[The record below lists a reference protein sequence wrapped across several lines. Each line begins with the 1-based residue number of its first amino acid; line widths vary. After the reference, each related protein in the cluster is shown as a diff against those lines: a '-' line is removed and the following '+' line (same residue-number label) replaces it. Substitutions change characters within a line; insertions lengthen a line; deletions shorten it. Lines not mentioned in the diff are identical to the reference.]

1 MATTQEDIELY
12 VNSPDLLLGLFSEV
26 IKALDTQRKSM
37 ELDEREKQLQEIAK
51 TIDKLELVKVSVPD
65 ELRKLKVGL
74 IAELAIRDEANE
86 LMEELADGLDDALQ
100 NLNSLLGRNKNNGN
114 FSAKEPRKRKLKQPR
129 TPDEVLRAG
138 IITVLK
144 NMNGSGHIQQI
155 LAAMELELAGQL
167 LAHDLENVASGKQLV
182 WQNNVCWERNKMV
195 KQGILRN
202 DSLRGI
208 WELTE
213 AYR

>member
-1 MATTQEDIELY
+1 MATTQEEIDLY
-12 VNSPDLLLGLFSEV
+12 INSPDLLLGMLSEV
-26 IKALDTQRKSM
+26 IKALDAQRKSM

-51 TIDKLELVKVSVPD
+51 TIDKLEQVKVSVPD

-74 IAELAIRDEANE
+74 VAELAIRDEANE

-100 NLNSLLGRNKNNGN
+100 TLNSLLGRNKNNGN

-144 NMNGSGHIQQI
+144 DMHGSGHVQQI
-155 LAAMELELAGQL
+155 LAAMEQQLAGQL
-167 LAHDLENVASGKQLV
+167 LEHDLENVASGKQLV

-195 KQGILRN
+195 KQGILKN

>member
-1 MATTQEDIELY
+1 MAVTPEDIDLY
-12 VNSPDLLLGLFSEV
+12 VNSPDLLLGLLSEV
-26 IKALDTQRKSM
+26 IKALDAQRKSM

-51 TIDKLELVKVSVPD
+51 TIDKLEQVKVSVPD

-74 IAELAIRDEANE
+74 VAELAIRDEANE

-100 NLNSLLGRNKNNGN
+100 TLNSLLGRNKNNGN
-114 FSAKEPRKRKLKQPR
+114 LSAKEPRKRKLKQPR
-129 TPDEVLRAG
+129 TPDEVLRVG

-155 LAAMELELAGQL
+155 LTAMEQQLAGQL
-167 LAHDLENVASGKQLV
+167 LEHDLESVASGKQLV

-195 KQGILRN
+195 KQGILKN

>member
-1 MATTQEDIELY
+1 MATTPEDIDLY
-12 VNSPDLLLGLFSEV
+12 VNSPDLLLGLLSEV
-26 IKALDTQRKSM
+26 IKALDAQRKST

-51 TIDKLELVKVSVPD
+51 TIDKLEQVNVSVPD
-65 ELRKLKVGL
+65 ELRKLKIGL
-74 IAELAIRDEANE
+74 VAELAIRDEANE

-114 FSAKEPRKRKLKQPR
+114 FSAKDPKKRKLKQPR

-155 LAAMELELAGQL
+155 LAAMEQQLAGQL
-167 LAHDLENVASGKQLV
+167 LEHDLENVASGKQLV

-195 KQGILRN
+195 KEGILKN

>member
-1 MATTQEDIELY
+1 MATTPEDIDLY
-12 VNSPDLLLGLFSEV
+12 TNSPDLLLELLSEV
-26 IKALDTQRKSM
+26 IKALDVQRKSM

-51 TIDKLELVKVSVPD
+51 TIDKLEQVKVSVPD

-74 IAELAIRDEANE
+74 VAELAIRDEANE
-86 LMEELADGLDDALQ
+86 LMEELADGLDEALQ

-129 TPDEVLRAG
+129 TPNEVLRVG
-138 IITVLK
+138 IITALK
-144 NMNGSGHIQQI
+144 NMNGSGHVQQI
-155 LAAMELELAGQL
+155 LAAMELQLAGQL

-195 KQGILRN
+195 KQGILKN

>member
-1 MATTQEDIELY
+1 MATTPEDIDLY
-12 VNSPDLLLGLFSEV
+12 INSPDMLLGLLSEV
-26 IKALDTQRKSM
+26 IKALDGQRKST
-37 ELDEREKQLQEIAK
+37 EPDEREKQLQEIAK
-51 TIDKLELVKVSVPD
+51 TIDKLEQVNVSVPD

-74 IAELAIRDEANE
+74 VAELAIRDEANE

-114 FSAKEPRKRKLKQPR
+114 FSAKEPKKRKLKQPR

-144 NMNGSGHIQQI
+144 NMNGNGHIQQI
-155 LAAMELELAGQL
+155 LAAMEQQLAGQL
-167 LAHDLENVASGKQLV
+167 LEHDLEYVASGKQLV
-182 WQNNVCWERNKMV
+182 WQNNLCWERNKMV